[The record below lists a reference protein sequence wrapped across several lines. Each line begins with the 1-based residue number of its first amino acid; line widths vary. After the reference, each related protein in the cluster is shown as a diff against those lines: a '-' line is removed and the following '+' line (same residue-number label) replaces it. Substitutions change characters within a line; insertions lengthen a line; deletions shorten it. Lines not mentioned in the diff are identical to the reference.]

1 MKRFFILLFSSLC
14 FSLCLLSNQAYAQTL
29 KIGFLTNNPPYSYT
43 QVNKGFEFELAQQL
57 GQNIKMVPKSS
68 TTALFKAL
76 KKHQVDLV
84 FSDSSQV
91 PKEFNQTI
99 SFLHPANVL
108 FRRHDS
114 KNKTV
119 LKLNQKSIGFLKNN
133 PHQDLITNLGA
144 KPKTYKTTAALL
156 RALNAGKIKAAFLTD
171 YQYSQLLAKNPQLVA
186 AKDPTN
192 KEQVAQLLV
201 KITDPQVTSQNLVL
215 ASYHNKRIITK
226 TNHKLKQLQKN
237 GILTKLSMKY
247 FEQDWTYQ

>member
-1 MKRFFILLFSSLC
+1 M
-14 FSLCLLSNQAYAQTL
+14 
-29 KIGFLTNNPPYSYT
+29 
-43 QVNKGFEFELAQQL
+43 
-57 GQNIKMVPKSS
+57 
-68 TTALFKAL
+68 
-76 KKHQVDLV
+76 
-84 FSDSSQV
+84 
-91 PKEFNQTI
+91 
-99 SFLHPANVL
+99 
-108 FRRHDS
+108 
-114 KNKTV
+114 
-119 LKLNQKSIGFLKNN
+119 KNN

-156 RALNAGKIKAAFLTD
+156 QALNAGKIKAAFLTD